1 MAAVL
6 LKQEGYDVTGITLR
20 LYNQVD
26 SKNAKSCCAG
36 KDIEDAKKVAKQFNF
51 PHLVMNYQDKFF
63 SGVIDNFVES
73 YAFGE
78 TPIPCVRCNQTVK
91 FTDLLKEAKNK
102 KLVPTRINLTRVS
115 KEFTDKFGKD
125 YWSKRAIKKIK
136 SFKGSKFVITGIRRL
151 EDYERISSNFKN
163 FEFYLIDAKPKL
175 RFKRM
180 RKRARPGDPKT
191 YLQFLK

>member
-1 MAAVL
+1 MRVI
-6 LKQEGYDVTGITLR
+6 GI
-20 LYNQVD
+20 VGKIG
-26 SKNAKSCCAG
+26 SG
-36 KDIEDAKKVAKQFNF
+36 KDTAAEYLNKKYSFKSVNIGD
-51 PHLVMNYQDKFF
+51 LV
-63 SGVIDNFVES
+63 
-73 YAFGE
+73 
-78 TPIPCVRCNQTVK
+78 R
-91 FTDLLKEAKNK
+91 KEAKNK

-151 EDYERISSNFKN
+151 EDYERISSTFKN

-191 YLQFLK
+191 YLQFLKQEYHEFRLYGNFNKTLSNINSKIDNNKTRNALYKNLDKII